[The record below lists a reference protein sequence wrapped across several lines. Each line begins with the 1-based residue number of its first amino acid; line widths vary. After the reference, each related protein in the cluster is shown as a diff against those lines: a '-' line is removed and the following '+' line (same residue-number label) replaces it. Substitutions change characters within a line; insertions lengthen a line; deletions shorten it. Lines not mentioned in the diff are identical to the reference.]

1 MESEIWEQED
11 RDLRIKEIINDLAE
25 DLKKIP
31 KSGKD
36 NYINKKLREI
46 LDEKKVLD

>member
-11 RDLRIKEIINDLAE
+11 RDLRIKEIIDNLAE
-25 DLKKIP
+25 ELKKIP

-36 NYINKKLREI
+36 NYITKELREI
-46 LDEKKVLD
+46 LEEKKVID

>member
-11 RDLRIKEIINDLAE
+11 RDLRIKEIINNLAE
-25 DLKKIP
+25 ELKKIP

-36 NYINKKLREI
+36 NYIKKKLREI
-46 LDEKKVLD
+46 FDENKVID

>member
-11 RDLRIKEIINDLAE
+11 RDLRIKEIINNLAE
-25 DLKKIP
+25 ELKKIP

-36 NYINKKLREI
+36 NYIKMKLREI
-46 LDEKKVLD
+46 LDEKKVID